1 MVEHIEKMVEVRLQH
16 HQLWSLWDRRGD
28 TSLVVSQGSFDQG
41 TALGA
46 TTSAGLRGQC
56 SVDRRHGVQL
66 MGGLGT
72 GVWRREVVGRKDSC
86 PLLRCPGFLTRTGSV
101 GRMGQGPFNPP
112 RPPTCPS
119 VYFSLCSGT
128 LTSMGTATSH
138 RRSSRSSVGIFLI
151 SAPLGTSTR
160 TSERPGGRGRGKA
173 GSFPLGF

>member
-1 MVEHIEKMVEVRLQH
+1 MVEHIEKMVEVRLCG
-16 HQLWSLWDRRGD
+16 HQLWSLWGRGNR
-28 TSLVVSQGSFDQG
+28 SVVVSQGWFDQG

-46 TTSAGLRGQC
+46 TNSAGFKGQC

-72 GVWRREVVGRKDSC
+72 GVWRREVVGERDSC
-86 PLLRCPGFLTRTGSV
+86 PPLRCPGFLTRAGSV
-101 GRMGQGPFNPP
+101 GRMGPRPP
-112 RPPTCPS
+112 LPAPPPTCPS